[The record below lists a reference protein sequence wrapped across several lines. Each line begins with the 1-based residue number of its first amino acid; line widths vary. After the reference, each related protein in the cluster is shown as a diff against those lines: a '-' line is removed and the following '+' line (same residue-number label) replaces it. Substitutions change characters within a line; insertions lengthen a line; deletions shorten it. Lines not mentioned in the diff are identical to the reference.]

1 MANPP
6 PPKIISYA
14 SMAQKHSSVTTANP
28 VSTLA
33 ETTPTPDIAALS
45 TTPSATASTP
55 SSVAA
60 NKQSSH
66 QSQNKHNTKGNYSN
80 NSNYTNNR
88 GRGGTYINGNNR
100 GARNNYAN
108 SNNYSNA
115 SNNNSSSNNNSN
127 NNANDQSNDHYT
139 ANVQPNLLTST
150 QTAKSQ
156 AAVQLEPPTSNV
168 DAILPPSSAPLVPL
182 TFAAKA
188 AQAAGKTNVDSKSA
202 TKLPFVASESV
213 TFKPNVPAPVSVT
226 KVKFG
231 STDEANVEPE
241 PLLTTNTLKVTAVI
255 PLTQSEVI
263 PTKVESTP
271 LLADIHQLMTA
282 PAPVS
287 PTVAAKQLSHVNE
300 LALIVDNSPPVA
312 VPVVLSA
319 PSHAQ
324 QQQKQ
329 QSQPQF
335 HQQSHIHYQQSIH
348 PPYQQGAIIM
358 TAPPHMQQPMYPLQ
372 QSQQF
377 NPYSQAAYSQRG
389 SPNVGRPPAAANSP
403 YQKGGLKNPQYQQI
417 PITQGGPIMSPQPQ
431 AAITAFYPQYVPYPG
446 HYTFDQQPAYY
457 YPQSYPQFVRPP
469 GAIPTQQPPPQQQQQ
484 PSSQS
489 QQQQQQQ
496 QQQQNNRY
504 SQPPSPSAVPSLF
517 TIPLPQAPVVLASP
531 QKKGIRITN
540 PLTKEEIK
548 LPSTEVS
555 ANAPAVSGTLAAGS
569 LATIVVSKSP
579 NPVATIPTIAA
590 PAFSPTLVAIP
601 IVAVAAP
608 TPIKE
613 KPSVVLKDPHGH
625 VISFKKSTNA
635 PDGVETVIE
644 ALPEP
649 VPVSAPLIPVEKS
662 KSQESSMKRNKSSKR
677 QVSPKRDISPNCG
690 VSPQR
695 DASPAQLVKN
705 IEFVPIVEKRET
717 LVKREKSKSP
727 ARSAASTV
735 SVEPATGK
743 SPRTQSPVK
752 EKLVSRS
759 NSPAHVRTPEPIV
772 TEKVIESPAASPQSN
787 TQLLE
792 EGEIVESPTIA
803 RSNHDSRSSPEL
815 PPGLSPLGFDQT
827 KHENDVIILTNFDG
841 QVYPEG
847 LTLPKVVGDRIIYQ
861 LDFLKAFSICNIPP
875 AGLPSMDIFLE
886 ETGGGGG
893 ARAGRGSSRQ
903 NSFAGAPKRGGSG
916 SYPTGKGGIMP
927 TVAAPAGT
935 GRMSSRSSLLGGDHR
950 DQQQRI
956 SSREGGDRGNRGR
969 GGRGGGSGP
978 NRIISYS
985 QFANEPYVEP
995 IKTTENG
1002 WTPHTLTS
1010 KKVVYQS
1017 EEAATEAREAE
1028 IEKKVKGYLNKLTI
1042 EKFDSVSGH
1051 FLDLP
1056 ITAPNILKKIID
1068 LIFDKALDEQFFQNM
1083 YGRLCLKLS
1092 TELPKVQPWIDM
1104 DTKNNV
1110 FRRLLLNKCQE
1121 EFENSAKWSKADSEE
1136 EESRQERLKRLHS
1149 MSSEEKE
1156 KYAQDEYNRS
1166 KLKRRVLGNVTFIG
1180 ELFNLNMITEK
1191 IMHRCVQQL
1200 LRDVANPEEE
1210 ESECVCKLMK
1220 TIGEK
1225 LDHEKGRSFV
1235 DVYFE
1240 RITALS
1246 NNTVLTSRIRFMLK
1260 DLIDLR
1266 SNKWK
1271 GRQDEAGPLTIAEV
1285 HALAEKKTRDEDE
1298 ARQRLN
1304 ANNRGGDRRGGDR
1317 RDDRRDN
1324 DRRGGGGAG
1333 RDRQDRQD
1341 RQFSGR
1347 GVGSNQDSRISA
1359 QKSSDGWSTVQEKGN
1374 KASRN
1379 SMSEE
1384 ISILGRADVKKPA
1397 SQVYLGPRGGQ
1408 KKEEPKQQVNQFSLL
1423 TGDSSDAIDV
1433 NVPAVISPEIP
1444 TLNEEQAASK
1454 YSGFVEEW
1462 FSIYDVNEVIAG
1474 HKELGTNEYN
1484 VAFLTHLIN
1493 ETLNRKAETVQKTSV
1508 LIPALVEARSVSME
1522 DVYAAFTTI
1531 AELLDDISVDV
1542 PGAYK
1547 FFGVLYGSLIA
1558 SNDEQFTLASL
1569 QTFLNDSI
1577 ETSMRKPPIPG
1588 IVAEA
1593 LNTVRTLKGED
1604 GLIEIFSRQT
1614 VELLA
1619 FWPATKRTVQNLAEW
1634 KENNNLTCLDVSVAD
1649 LEFGELHSKVV
1660 SEDVSAVAEWIEIKY
1675 NQETRTSKKFVREF
1689 TLAVLGLLGSKTI
1702 FINGTTAPVKNS
1714 RELFQEQ
1721 ESFIDSFKDVFAK
1734 ILDESGDNQLILELE
1749 IVNTAAEYWVIN
1761 GSVASFFEHLFRIF
1775 TTHGIIDVGI
1785 GEIWRKTVN
1794 RSNDESKKLALGDIE
1809 KYLESL

>member
-1 MANPP
+1 MANSNPP
-6 PPKIISYA
+6 PKTISYA
-14 SMAQKHSSVTTANP
+14 SMAQKHSIATS
-28 VSTLA
+28 
-33 ETTPTPDIAALS
+33 TTPTLTSAETVSSAS
-45 TTPSATASTP
+45 VSAPSATAATP
-55 SSVAA
+55 LSVAA
-60 NKQSSH
+60 NKQSSR
-66 QSQNKHNTKGNYSN
+66 QSQNKHNARVNSN
-80 NSNYTNNR
+80 NSTNR
-88 GRGGTYINGNNR
+88 GRGGGAHSNGNNR
-100 GARNNYAN
+100 DVRNNSNAN
-108 SNNYSNA
+108 SNSN
-115 SNNNSSSNNNSN
+115 SSNNSNN
-127 NNANDQSNDHYT
+127 NNANDQSNSRT
-139 ANVQPNLLTST
+139 IGNVQPNLPVST
-150 QTAKSQ
+150 QSTDLQ
-156 AAVQLEPPTSNV
+156 AAIQSEPPSNI
-168 DAILPPSSAPLVPL
+168 DAIAPNSFAPSVTL

-188 AQAAGKTNVDSKSA
+188 AQAAGKTTVDSKSA
-202 TKLPFVASESV
+202 ITKQVPSFAASESV
-213 TFKPNVPAPVSVT
+213 TFKPNVPAPVLVT

-231 STDEANVEPE
+231 STDEANDESEPAAAPTIAPFE
-241 PLLTTNTLKVTAVI
+241 ALTVT
-255 PLTQSEVI
+255 PPTQFESV
-263 PTKVESTP
+263 PTKIESIVLST
-271 LLADIHQLMTA
+271 DIHQLVA
-282 PAPVS
+282 ASAPVS

-300 LALIVDNSPPVA
+300 STMNVDNSP
-312 VPVVLSA
+312 VPVPVTLSA

-324 QQQKQ
+324 QQQQQQQ

-335 HQQSHIHYQQSIH
+335 HQQQTHVQYQQSIH
-348 PPYQQGAIIM
+348 PPYQQAAIIM
-358 TAPPHMQQPMYPLQ
+358 AAPPHMQQPMYPLQ
-372 QSQQF
+372 SSQQF
-377 NPYSQAAYSQRG
+377 NPYSQAAYNQRG
-389 SPNVGRPPAAANSP
+389 GPNVGRPPAASNSA
-403 YQKGGLKNPQYQQI
+403 YQKGGFKNQQYQQMPI
-417 PITQGGPIMSPQPQ
+417 PQGGPIMSPQPQ
-431 AAITAFYPQYVPYPG
+431 PAITAFYPQYVPYPG
-446 HYTFDQQPAYY
+446 QYTFDQQPAYY
-457 YPQSYPQFVRPP
+457 YPQSYSQFVRPP
-469 GAIPTQQPPPQQQQQ
+469 GAIPIQQPPQQ
-484 PSSQS
+484 QS

-496 QQQQNNRY
+496 QQHNRY
-504 SQPPSPSAVPSLF
+504 SQPPSPSAGSSLF
-517 TIPLPQAPVVLASP
+517 TIPLPQAPIVLASP

-548 LPSTEVS
+548 LPSAEVVG
-555 ANAPAVSGTLAAGS
+555 NAPVASGTLAVGS
-569 LATIVVSKSP
+569 LTTVVVPKSP
-579 NPVATIPTIAA
+579 NPVAAIPTIAA
-590 PAFSPTLVAIP
+590 PTFSPIVGTIPLVA
-601 IVAVAAP
+601 VVAP
-608 TPIKE
+608 TSNKE
-613 KPSVVLKDPHGH
+613 KPTVVLKDNQGH
-625 VISFKKSTNA
+625 VISFKKSAKA

-644 ALPEP
+644 ALLDPIS
-649 VPVSAPLIPVEKS
+649 VSAPVVTVKKS
-662 KSQESSMKRNKSSKR
+662 KSPEPPAKGNEITKR
-677 QVSPKRDISPNCG
+677 QPSPKRDTSPKRAF
-690 VSPQR
+690 SPTR
-695 DASPAQLVKN
+695 DASPAKSVKE
-705 IEFVPIVEKRET
+705 IEVTPVVEKREESP
-717 LVKREKSKSP
+717 KRSKSKSP
-727 ARSAASTV
+727 ARSVASTI
-735 SVEPATGK
+735 SIEPATAK
-743 SPRTQSPVK
+743 SPHSQLLVK
-752 EKLVSRS
+752 GESASRS
-759 NSPAHVRTPEPIV
+759 NSPARTRTPDLII
-772 TEKVIESPAASPQSN
+772 TEKVIKSPTASPQPN

-803 RSNHDSRSSPEL
+803 LSTHDRRNSPQL
-815 PPGLSPLGFDQT
+815 PPGLSPPGLVQT
-827 KHENDVIILTNFDG
+827 KHENDVTILKHFDR

-875 AGLPSMDIFLE
+875 IGLPSMDIFLE
-886 ETGGGGG
+886 EAGSSGG
-893 ARAGRGSSRQ
+893 AKVGRGGSRQ

-916 SYPTGKGGIMP
+916 SYPSGKGGIMP

-935 GRMSSRSSLLGGDHR
+935 GRMSSRSSMLGGDHR

-956 SSREGGDRGNRGR
+956 SSRDGGDRGNRGR
-969 GGRGGGSGP
+969 GVRGGGGGGP
-978 NRIISYS
+978 NRMSSYS

-1010 KKVVYQS
+1010 KKVVYES
-1017 EEAATEAREAE
+1017 EDAAIEAREAE

-1051 FLDLP
+1051 FLELP

-1104 DTKNNV
+1104 DAKNNV

-1191 IMHRCVQQL
+1191 IMHRCVQSL

-1235 DVYFE
+1235 DAYFE
-1240 RITALS
+1240 RIAALS
-1246 NNTVLTSRIRFMLK
+1246 NNSLLTSRIRFMLK

-1266 SNKWK
+1266 MNRWK

-1285 HALAEKKTRDEDE
+1285 HALAEKKTREEEE

-1324 DRRGGGGAG
+1324 DRRGGGGGGG

-1341 RQFSGR
+1341 RQISGR
-1347 GVGSNQDSRISA
+1347 GVGGNQDSRVSG

-1379 SMSEE
+1379 SMAEE

-1423 TGDSSDAIDV
+1423 TGDLSEVVDA
-1433 NVPAVISPEIP
+1433 NVPVATTPEIP
-1444 TLNEEQAASK
+1444 ALNEEQATAK

-1474 HKELGTNEYN
+1474 HKELGTNEFN

-1493 ETLNRKAETVQKTSV
+1493 ETLNRKAEAVQKTSV
-1508 LIPALVEARSVSME
+1508 LIPALVEAGSVSVE
-1522 DVYAAFTTI
+1522 NVNAAFTAT
-1531 AELLDDISVDV
+1531 AELLEDISFDV
-1542 PGAYK
+1542 PGVYK
-1547 FFGVLYGSLIA
+1547 FFGVFYGALVA

-1569 QTFLNDSI
+1569 QVALNDSI
-1577 ETSMRKPPIPG
+1577 ETTMRKPPIPG
-1588 IVAEA
+1588 IVAEV
-1593 LNTVRTLKGED
+1593 LNTVRRLKGED
-1604 GLIEIFSRQT
+1604 GLIEVCSRQT

-1619 FWPATKRTVQNLAEW
+1619 FWPAAKRTQQILAEW
-1634 KENNNLTCLDVSVAD
+1634 KESNNLKCLDVGAVDS
-1649 LEFGELHSKVV
+1649 EFRELHAKVF
-1660 SEDVSAVAEWIEIKY
+1660 SEDISAVIEWMETEY
-1675 NQETRTSKKFVREF
+1675 DQETRISRTFVRKF
-1689 TLAVLGLLGSKTI
+1689 TQSVLELLGSKTI
-1702 FINGTTAPVKNS
+1702 FVNGIIAPVENS
-1714 RELFQEQ
+1714 PELCQKQ
-1721 ESFIDSFKDVFAK
+1721 ESFLDSYKGLFSK
-1734 ILDESGDNQLILELE
+1734 ILDESGNNRLALELE
-1749 IVNTAAEYWVIN
+1749 IVNAIAEYWAIN

-1775 TTHGIIDVGI
+1775 TAHGIIDVGVW
-1785 GEIWRKTVN
+1785 EIWRKTV
-1794 RSNDESKKLALGDIE
+1794 SQSGEESKKRALDDFE